1 MQKNDRYIHR
11 VGSIT
16 CGVVLVAAGV
26 LYLLAV
32 LWKMIPL
39 SFVFHLWPAIFI
51 LLGIE
56 ILLSCVL
63 SGDRIQY
70 DKAAM
75 AVMALMVLFAM
86 FLAGVDGISNGIWH
100 LSV

>member
-1 MQKNDRYIHR
+1 MRNNNVYVHR

-16 CGVVLVAAGV
+16 CGVVLIAAGV
-26 LYLLAV
+26 LYLLAI
-32 LWKMIPL
+32 LWKAIPL
-39 SFVFHLWPAIFI
+39 ALVFHLWPVIFI
-51 LLGIE
+51 LLGLE

-75 AVMALMVLFAM
+75 AVMVLMVLFAM
-86 FLAGVDGISNGIWH
+86 FLAGVDKVMSSNWH
-100 LSV
+100 LSF

>member
-1 MQKNDRYIHR
+1 MQKNERYVHR

-26 LYLLAV
+26 LYLLAI

-39 SFVFHLWPAIFI
+39 SFVFHLWPAIF
-51 LLGIE
+51 

-75 AVMALMVLFAM
+75 AVMVLMVLFAM
-86 FLAGVDGISNGIWH
+86 FLAGVDGISSGSWH

>member
-1 MQKNDRYIHR
+1 M
-11 VGSIT
+11 
-16 CGVVLVAAGV
+16 
-26 LYLLAV
+26 
-32 LWKMIPL
+32 
-39 SFVFHLWPAIFI
+39 IFI

-75 AVMALMVLFAM
+75 AVMVLMVLFAM

>member
-1 MQKNDRYIHR
+1 MRNNKGSVHR

-16 CGVVLVAAGV
+16 CGVVLIAAGI
-26 LYLLAV
+26 LYLLAT
-32 LWKMIPL
+32 LWKAIPL
-39 SFVFHLWPAIFI
+39 ALVFHLWPAIFI
-51 LLGIE
+51 LLGVE

-75 AVMALMVLFAM
+75 VVMVLMVLFAM
-86 FLAGVDGISNGIWH
+86 LLAGVDKVMSSSWH
-100 LSV
+100 LTF

>member
-1 MQKNDRYIHR
+1 MRNNKGSVHR

-16 CGVVLVAAGV
+16 CGVVLIAAGI
-26 LYLLAV
+26 LYLLAT
-32 LWKMIPL
+32 LWKAIPL
-39 SFVFHLWPAIFI
+39 ALVFHLWPAIFI
-51 LLGIE
+51 LLGVE

-75 AVMALMVLFAM
+75 AVMVLMALFAM
-86 FLAGVDGISNGIWH
+86 LLAGVDKVMSSNWH
-100 LSV
+100 LIF

>member
-1 MQKNDRYIHR
+1 MQNNNIRIHR

-16 CGVVLVAAGV
+16 CGVVLIAAGV
-26 LYLLAV
+26 LYLLAT
-32 LWKMIPL
+32 LWKAIPL
-39 SFVFHLWPAIFI
+39 AFVFHLWPAIFI
-51 LLGIE
+51 LLGVE

-75 AVMALMVLFAM
+75 AVMVLMVLFAM
-86 FLAGVDGISNGIWH
+86 FLAGVDGVMSSHWH
-100 LSV
+100 LTF

>member
-1 MQKNDRYIHR
+1 MQNNNVHIHR

-16 CGVVLVAAGV
+16 CGVVLIAAGV
-26 LYLLAV
+26 LYLLATF
-32 LWKMIPL
+32 WNAIPVAL
-39 SFVFHLWPAIFI
+39 VFHLWPVIFI
-51 LLGIE
+51 LLGVE

-75 AVMALMVLFAM
+75 AVMVLMVLFAM
-86 FLAGVDGISNGIWH
+86 FLAGVDKVMSSNWH
-100 LSV
+100 LTF